1 LDLKFSAYKKIRPSA
16 HNQPMLGSIP
26 FTTKI
31 AGIIFCIGA
40 AMYVLSQMPES
51 IW

>member
-1 LDLKFSAYKKIRPSA
+1 LDLKFSAYQGISLGG
-16 HNQPMLGSIP
+16 HNPTMLGSLP

-40 AMYVLSQMPES
+40 AIYALSQMPES